1 VLRLLIGEDHGH
13 VGESQGGAVPG
24 ARHRP
29 EQAGKVDPAVV
40 LGPRRDD
47 VEHAADAAALAGMGE
62 IEPDAVQPWIG
73 FEQALQGAQIEP
85 EPAAGEPRGRAG
97 RHRVHARPSQLE
109 PDHRDGFRLSSGM
122 TCLPNI
128 SMDDITFSWGTDS
141 VAMRNCSSSTPAS
154 SWMAMLRRQLSG
166 SPATRTPRSVSVSA
180 SIWFHRAEAICPDP
194 PDRSTAGAPS
204 APSVLR

>member
-1 VLRLLIGEDHGH
+1 GMSEI
-13 VGESQGGAVPG
+13 
-24 ARHRP
+24 
-29 EQAGKVDPAVV
+29 QA
-40 LGPRRDD
+40 
-47 VEHAADAAALAGMGE
+47 
-62 IEPDAVQPWIG
+62 DAVQPWVR
-73 FEQALQGAQIEP
+73 FEQPLQGAQIELELP
-85 EPAAGEPRGRAG
+85 AGEPRGRATG
-97 RHRVHARPSQLE
+97 RRLHARPSQLE
-109 PDHRDGFRLSSGM
+109 PDHRVAFRLSSGM

-128 SMDDITFSWGTDS
+128 SMDDVTFSWGTDS

-204 APSVLR
+204 PPSVLM